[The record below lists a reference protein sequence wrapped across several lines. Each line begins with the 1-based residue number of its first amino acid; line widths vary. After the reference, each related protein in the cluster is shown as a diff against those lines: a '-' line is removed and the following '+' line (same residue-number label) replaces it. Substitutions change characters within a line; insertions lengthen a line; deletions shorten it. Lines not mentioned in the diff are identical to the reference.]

1 MAKLIY
7 DVGMHRGED
16 TEFYLSRG
24 FRVVGVEANPYLV
37 EELRSK
43 FSAEI
48 RSGALQLV
56 DRAISNSGGIVR
68 FAINKERSVWGSI
81 SDSFIERNAGLGT
94 SIEFAEVK
102 TISFDDLVRLH
113 GIPYYLKIDI
123 EGMDMECIKSL
134 HKVQQKPRYLSIESA
149 VTCAVAE
156 VEASFDELAHLWVL
170 GYRCFKYVDQAG
182 LRKLDGTPLDVEGI
196 PVRYKFRQDSSGPF
210 GEESPGEWL
219 SIGDALRE
227 MKALILY
234 QNTLGMGGRYHK
246 NVLSKAGRR
255 LRQHLKRLKS
265 HSWYDLHARYG
276 E

>member
-48 RSGALQLV
+48 KSGALQLV

-170 GYRCFKYVDQAG
+170 GYRCFKYV
-182 LRKLDGTPLDVEGI
+182 EGI